1 MKKIKI
7 ILGGLAV
14 MTSTLLAACGAS
26 SSKTAA
32 NQKLN
37 WIEEAELS
45 TIDVSKIM
53 DDVSFNQVNQVL
65 EGLYTLGNNAKVKN
79 ALASKVTVSKDGKT
93 WTFNIRKNAKWSNS
107 QALTAKDFVY
117 SWKRTVDPKTA
128 SEYSYFFSGIKNADA
143 TVAGRKKA
151 STLGIKAVGKYK
163 LVVSLEGKIPYFK
176 LLMAFPLFFPQN
188 EQAVKKYG
196 YKYGTASKYMV
207 YNGPFVLAEHGSFD
221 GRKVPPAG
229 GQSQGDQRQ
238 ALRASEI
245 GRFC

>member
-1 MKKIKI
+1 MKKSKI
-7 ILGGLAV
+7 ILGGLAA

-53 DDVSFNQVNQVL
+53 DDVSFNQVNQVM

-79 ALASKVTVSKDGKT
+79 ALATSKVTVSKDGKT

-128 SEYSYFFSGIKNADA
+128 SEYSYLFSGIKNADA

-196 YKYGTASKYMV
+196 SASKYMV

-229 GQSQGDQRQ
+229 VQSQGDQRQ